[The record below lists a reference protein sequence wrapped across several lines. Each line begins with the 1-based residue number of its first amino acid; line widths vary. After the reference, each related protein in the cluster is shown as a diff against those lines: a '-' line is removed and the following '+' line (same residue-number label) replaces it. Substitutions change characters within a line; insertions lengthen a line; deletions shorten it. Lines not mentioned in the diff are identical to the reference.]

1 MACHDLPMRLRI
13 FIYGEDG
20 FTNIMLANSLSNLGL
35 DVIGENESEIVAI
48 NQITRQLPDVVVL
61 NVDLGK
67 TKAIELARLLRKT
80 FPDMGIVLTTKSED
94 IRLIGIDKKKLPL
107 GVIVEQRVR
116 HNGLDNLKIAIERAR
131 EYTKCQPDFHKCN
144 YLSDV
149 QIETFRLM
157 AEGNANSEIARVRF
171 VSEKSVEQMLARI
184 ALSLGIVFDHKQNS
198 RIRLLNSYYELV
210 NGRK

>member
-1 MACHDLPMRLRI
+1 MACNDLPMRLRI

-35 DVIGENESEIVAI
+35 DVIGENESEIVAL

-210 NGRK
+210 NGSK

>member
-210 NGRK
+210 NGSK

>member
-1 MACHDLPMRLRI
+1 
-13 FIYGEDG
+13 
-20 FTNIMLANSLSNLGL
+20 MLANSLSNLGL

-210 NGRK
+210 NGSK

>member
-1 MACHDLPMRLRI
+1 MRLRI

-35 DVIGENESEIVAI
+35 DVIGENESEIVAL

-210 NGRK
+210 NGSK